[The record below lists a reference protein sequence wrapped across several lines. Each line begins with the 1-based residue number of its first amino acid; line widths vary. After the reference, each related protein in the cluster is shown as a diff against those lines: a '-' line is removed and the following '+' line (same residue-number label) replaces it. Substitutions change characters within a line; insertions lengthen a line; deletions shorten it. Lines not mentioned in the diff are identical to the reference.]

1 MFHLSRFGRRG
12 WISRGSAGLNRPVG
26 KRSVKTRAKSA
37 SSALKFERLEDRQLL
52 ANVVGTNGN
61 DAFSLTYSLTAG
73 TVAITIATNGGAE
86 TNLGTFPINEPV
98 TVNGQAGVDSVKVS
112 LRNGSF
118 LTDVS
123 SSGILINGFSLTL
136 SNTENLL
143 LQGGTG
149 SDTYRFDAD
158 SPLGL
163 ITLDEVAGGT
173 DTLDFSPTTSHGI
186 SLNLSVPTLQ
196 QVVNPNLRLI
206 LGSASTFENAVGGAR
221 SDTIIGNALP
231 NILIGNRGND
241 TLTGNGSDDQLE
253 GGAGLDSLLGGP
265 GNDLYVF
272 ATAPTSERDTL
283 TEFANAGNDTLHFGG
298 VATSVSLNLGS
309 TALQSVHAN
318 RTLVLN
324 SATAFENAIGG
335 SGNDVLTGNSVG
347 NALLGLAGH
356 DILTG
361 GAGSDLLTGGLGNDI
376 YVFGTATA
384 SETDSLTELPGG
396 GIDLLTF
403 DSLTTPVKLNLGSAA
418 NQTVHVNRV
427 LSLNSS
433 VNFENATGGSAGDF
447 LTGNSVANTLRG
459 SSGHDTLTGRAG
471 NDSLIG
477 GSGNDYYVF
486 AAAPTP
492 EADTVTENENGGND
506 TIDFGQLATDVTFG
520 LYLSG
525 IQNVHVN
532 RTLSLNAGNTVENA
546 FGGSGHD
553 SLIGNPLDNII
564 SGNAGNDVV
573 YGGGGNDQLLGG
585 AGRDFL
591 IGGTGA
597 DILNG
602 GSGDDILIGGQIT
615 PVINLDS
622 IRTKWISGNAY
633 GNRVFA
639 LRTQGSNAETLRR
652 MVNVGDD
659 GAIDKLTGGD
669 DLDWF
674 FARPGIDV
682 LTGRLLPEF
691 IDFI

>member
-1 MFHLSRFGRRG
+1 MFRSTRVGLRR
-12 WISRGSAGLNRPVG
+12 WFSRGTEGLIRPVV
-26 KRSVKTRAKSA
+26 KRSVIARAKINR
-37 SSALKFERLEDRQLL
+37 SALKFERLEDRQLL
-52 ANVVGTNGN
+52 ANVVGTSGN

-86 TNLGTFPINEPV
+86 TNLGTFPINESV
-98 TVNGQAGVDSVKVS
+98 TVNGLAGEDSVKVR
-112 LRNGSF
+112 LINGSF

-123 SSGILINGFSLTL
+123 SSGILINGSSLTL
-136 SNTENLL
+136 SNTESLL
-143 LQGGTG
+143 LKGGTG
-149 SDTYRFDAD
+149 NDTYRFDAD

-163 ITLDEVAGGT
+163 ITLDETAGGI
-173 DTLDFSPTTSHGI
+173 DTLDFSPTTSHAI
-186 SLNLSVPTLQ
+186 SLNMSVPTK
-196 QVVNPNLRLI
+196 QVVNSNLSLNPK
-206 LGSASTFENAVGGAR
+206 SASTFENAVGGTR

-231 NILIGNRGND
+231 NILTGNAGND

-265 GNDLYVF
+265 GDDMYVF
-272 ATAPTSERDTL
+272 ATASTAERDSL

-318 RTLVLN
+318 RTLLLN

-335 SGNDVLTGNSVG
+335 SGNDVLTGNSRV
-347 NALLGLAGH
+347 NSLLGLAGH
-356 DILTG
+356 DILMG
-361 GAGSDLLTGGLGNDI
+361 GAGNDSLTGGPGNDI
-376 YVFGTATA
+376 YVFGTASA
-384 SETDSLTELPGG
+384 SEADSLTELPGG

-403 DSLTTPVKLNLGSAA
+403 DSLTTPVNLNLGSAA

-471 NDSLIG
+471 NDTLIG
-477 GSGNDYYVF
+477 GAGNDYYVF
-486 AAAPTP
+486 ATASTP

-506 TIDFGQLATDVTFG
+506 TIDFSQLTTDVTFG
-520 LYLSG
+520 LFPSG

-532 RTLSLNAGNTVENA
+532 RTLSLSAENTVENS
-546 FGGSGHD
+546 FGGSGND
-553 SLIGNPLDNII
+553 SLYGSPLDNII
-564 SGNAGNDVV
+564 SGNAGNDIVS
-573 YGGGGNDQLLGG
+573 GADGNDQLLGG

-602 GSGDDILIGGQIT
+602 GSGDDILIGGIIT
-615 PVINLDS
+615 PVINRDS
-622 IRTKWISGNAY
+622 IRTKWISGDAY
-633 GNRVFA
+633 GTRVFK
-639 LRTQGSNAETLRR
+639 LRSQGTTAETLRR
-652 MVNVGDD
+652 LVNVGDD
-659 GAIDKLTGGD
+659 GAIDKLTGGSD
-669 DLDWF
+669 MDWF
-674 FARPGIDV
+674 FARAGSDV
-682 LTGRLLPEF
+682 LTDRLLPEF
-691 IDFI
+691 IDSI

>member
-12 WISRGSAGLNRPVG
+12 WFSQGSEGLNRPVG
-26 KRSVKTRAKSA
+26 KGSVKTRAKSA
-37 SSALKFERLEDRQLL
+37 RSALQFERLEDRQLL
-52 ANVVGTNGN
+52 ANVVGTSGN
-61 DAFSLTYSLTAG
+61 DAFSLTYSMTAG
-73 TVAITIATNGGAE
+73 TVAIAIATNGGTE
-86 TNLGTFPINEPV
+86 TNLGTFPINVAV
-98 TVNGQAGVDSVKVS
+98 TVNGQAGADSVKVR
-112 LRNGSF
+112 LTNGSY

-136 SNTENLL
+136 SNTESLL
-143 LQGGTG
+143 LQGGSG

-158 SPLGL
+158 SPLGF
-163 ITLDEVAGGT
+163 ITLDEAASGT
-173 DTLDFSPTTSHGI
+173 DTLDFSPTTSQAI
-186 SLNLSVPTLQ
+186 SLNMNVTTK
-196 QVVNPNLRLI
+196 QVVNSNLSLN
-206 LGSASTFENAVGGAR
+206 LKSANTFENAVGGAR
-221 SDTIIGNALP
+221 NDTIIGNALP
-231 NILIGNRGND
+231 NILIGNAGND

-265 GNDLYVF
+265 GNDMYVF
-272 ATAPTSERDTL
+272 ATASTAERDTL
-283 TEFANAGNDTLHFGG
+283 TENANAGNDTLHFGG
-298 VATSVSLNLGS
+298 VATAVSLNLGS

-318 RTLVLN
+318 RTLLLN

-361 GAGSDLLTGGLGNDI
+361 GTGSDSLTGGPGNDI

-384 SETDSLTELPGG
+384 AEADSLTELPGG

-403 DSLTTPVKLNLGSAA
+403 DSLTTPVNLNLGSAA

-427 LSLNSS
+427 LRLNSS

-486 AAAPTP
+486 ATASTP

-506 TIDFGQLATDVTFG
+506 TIDFGQLTTDVNFG
-520 LYLSG
+520 LHLSG

-532 RTLSLNAGNTVENA
+532 RTLSLNSGITVENA
-546 FGGSGHD
+546 LGGSGHD
-553 SLIGNPLDNII
+553 RLLGNTLDNIM
-564 SGNAGNDVV
+564 SGNAGNDIVF
-573 YGGGGNDQLLGG
+573 GNSGNDQLLGG

-591 IGGTGA
+591 IGGSGA

-602 GSGDDILIGGQIT
+602 GSGEDILIGGQIT

-622 IRTKWISGNAY
+622 IRTKWTSGGQY
-633 GNRVFA
+633 LQRIFA
-639 LRTQGSNAETLRR
+639 LRTQGTNAETLRAL
-652 MVNVGDD
+652 VNVGND
-659 GAIDKLTGGD
+659 GAVDKLIGGG

-674 FARPGIDV
+674 FARAGSDV
-682 LTGRLLPEF
+682 LTDRLFSEF
-691 IDFI
+691 IDTI